1 MTKINLAAVLV
12 LLSVLSS
19 CQAQTVSE
27 TTLHVTNPAKG
38 AVQLEPSKAMHAALV
53 CPGKNFA
60 SFLQAFAADDQVRD
74 RFTAPEV
81 LVTDWRNPNETQ
93 EGTQVTRVKKTE
105 YRDFTLRFKQ
115 GAFHNIDADGSMDPS
130 PESIK
135 VIQEGKNYKVSYA
148 YGMSEGNSWRFVAK
162 DDCWILAEDPEP
174 SDP

>member
-1 MTKINLAAVLV
+1 MTKINPVVVLV

-19 CQAQTVSE
+19 CQAQTSVSE
-27 TTLHVTNPAKG
+27 TTLRVTNSPRG
-38 AVQLEPSKAMHAALV
+38 AVQAKPSKVMHAALV

-93 EGTQVTRVKKTE
+93 EGTQVTQVKKNE

-115 GAFHNIDADGSMDPS
+115 GAFHNIDADGSMDPRR
-130 PESIK
+130 
-135 VIQEGKNYKVSYA
+135 NH
-148 YGMSEGNSWRFVAK
+148 N
-162 DDCWILAEDPEP
+162 D
-174 SDP
+174 